1 MALYNSMATN
11 ESEAIVGLE
20 NEVNSLHSQS
30 VNDHLALYTIS
41 VFAHKIKLQLSIPRQ
56 KFHSVHLNLNSVV
69 NQNNVLNAYAINS
82 KKFSADTLELLDLN
96 NFAFNENIGYHIY
109 CPVSEENLIENPGDI
124 VIISRF
130 LN

>member
-1 MALYNSMATN
+1 
-11 ESEAIVGLE
+11 
-20 NEVNSLHSQS
+20 
-30 VNDHLALYTIS
+30 
-41 VFAHKIKLQLSIPRQ
+41 LS
-56 KFHSVHLNLNSVV
+56 SVV